1 MTLDSSQFEFED
13 ERHVAVVTIGP
24 ESTIAAAA
32 EKMRARGIGCL
43 VVSDDDGAVVG
54 VVSERD
60 IVNRVVAGGIDP
72 RTTRVAEVMTTDV
85 ASCGPK
91 TSIEE
96 ARQIMVDRKI
106 RHLPVLDGGRAVA
119 MLSSLRIMD
128 RQLATIQAAREAAE
142 QVAIMAKSFGGR
154 DMEDLLDSIT
164 RRVGEVFGA
173 GKVTLCLP
181 GDQADGSGDL
191 LTCRQGCTC
200 SLSIFRDREAVREAL
215 AEGNVVCSRDKSAD
229 GEETGPPNGLVIPVD
244 LIEFGDDSAGPN
256 EGIRGCLC
264 LCELDAAVSGS
275 AEAVL
280 YKASLVREA
289 LAGTLSY
296 AKAYH
301 RDKQN
306 FMTDPLTGAGTR
318 RLFEEQ
324 LQIECERALRYKRPF
339 CLAVIDVDNLK
350 SINDELGHAA
360 GDETLR
366 QVAACISGEK
376 RGTDAL
382 ARYGGDEFVLLMPE
396 VALEG
401 ASLLL
406 ERIRTRVE
414 QIPLPHGFTVTV
426 SCGVAQQEV
435 DDQQSGKEIFHRA
448 DQALYEAKRG
458 GRDCIRNWRDVSGRL
473 GYDSIVEQE
482 TIGDLQQ
489 QIADLS
495 ARSESVFVESVWGL
509 VHAIEARDPYTKS
522 HSENVARYAVGI
534 AETMGLCAD
543 EIGVMRRA
551 ALIQDIGMI
560 GVPDAILRKPG
571 TLTDEEHSI
580 MAQHPRIGVHILQ
593 QMRFLERETP
603 IVRHH
608 HERWD
613 GKGYPSGISGAA
625 IPIGARVLAAADALD
640 SITAGR
646 SHRCPR
652 GLAEA
657 IDIFRQGAGSQFDP
671 EVVEALMRWIGQI
684 ARQQCKTVEEV
695 TATELLASRKSCVLV
710 G

>member
-1 MTLDSSQFEFED
+1 MVQDSSHAEVAD
-13 ERHVAVVTIGP
+13 GRRTAVVTTDA

-32 EKMRARGIGCL
+32 KTMRARGVGCL
-43 VVSDDDGAVVG
+43 IVNDDSGAVIG
-54 VVSERD
+54 VISERD
-60 IVNRVVAGGIDP
+60 IVSRVVADGVDP
-72 RTTRVAEVMTTDV
+72 QTTRVGDVMTTDV
-85 ASCGPK
+85 ASCGTG
-91 TSIEE
+91 TSADE
-96 ARQIMVDRKI
+96 ARRIMLDRKI
-106 RHLPVLDGGRAVA
+106 RHLPVVDGGRVVA
-119 MLSSLRIMD
+119 MMSSLGVMN
-128 RQLATIQAAREAAE
+128 RQLSATRAGQEAAE
-142 QVAIMAKSFGGR
+142 QVAIMANSFRGR
-154 DMEDLLDSIT
+154 DMEDLLNSIT

-173 GKVTLCLP
+173 RKVTLCLP
-181 GDQADGSGDL
+181 GDEGGAAAGS
-191 LTCRQGCTC
+191 LTCRHGCSCT
-200 SLSIFRDREAVREAL
+200 LSDFRVRQDVREAL
-215 AEGNVVCSRDKSAD
+215 REGRVVCGRSAPANGD
-229 GEETGPPNGLVIPVD
+229 LNAPPDELVVPVD
-244 LIEFGDDSAGPN
+244 LIEFGDDSAGRS
-256 EGIRGCLC
+256 EGSRGCLC
-264 LCELDAAVSGS
+264 LCGLDPDVSGS

-296 AKAYH
+296 ARAYQ

-306 FMTDPLTGAGTR
+306 FMTDPLTGVGTR

-324 LQIECERALRYKRPF
+324 MQIECERAFRYKRPF
-339 CLAVIDVDNLK
+339 CLAIIDVDNLK
-350 SINDELGHAA
+350 PINDELGHAV
-360 GDETLR
+360 GDETLK
-366 QVAACISGEK
+366 QVAACVSREK

-396 VALEG
+396 VEFEG
-401 ASLLL
+401 AALLL
-406 ERIRTRVE
+406 ERIRSRVE
-414 QIPLPHGFTVTV
+414 QISLPHGFTVTV

-435 DDQQSGKEIFHRA
+435 DDQQPGKEIFHRA
-448 DQALYEAKRG
+448 DQALYEAKRA

-473 GYDSIVEQE
+473 GYDNIVEQE
-482 TIGDLQQ
+482 TIRQLQR
-489 QIADLS
+489 QIAELS
-495 ARSESVFVESVWGL
+495 AKSESVFVESVWGL

-534 AETMGLCAD
+534 AEAMGVSPE
-543 EIGVMRRA
+543 EIGVIRRA

-571 TLTDEEHSI
+571 MLTDEERTI

-613 GKGYPSGISGAA
+613 GQGYPSGIAGAA
-625 IPIGARVLAAADALD
+625 IPRGARVLAVADALD

-652 GLAEA
+652 GLGEA
-657 IDIFRQGAGSQFDP
+657 VRIFREGAGSQFDP
-671 EVVEALMRWIGQI
+671 EVVRALILWIDRI
-684 ARQQCKTVEEV
+684 ARAEGRCGEELC
-695 TATELLASRKSCVLV
+695 ASDLLDSQRSCVLV